1 MIFFKCKTISIAVI
15 HHLATKERRMKA
27 INEMVRVMVTGGTAL
42 IYVWAKDQQKNNKK
56 STYLLQHQGKD
67 DEKDP
72 NEMATF
78 TIDSSEIQLPVHR
91 NRTQFNHTNV
101 LVPWK
106 LKQKEVP
113 HEQQKVFLR
122 YYHVFEDGEL
132 ELLCKENPKV
142 EIVKSFYDQGNH
154 CVILKKI

>member
-1 MIFFKCKTISIAVI
+1 M
-15 HHLATKERRMKA
+15 RA

-56 STYLLQHQGKD
+56 STYLLQHQKKET
-67 DEKDP
+67 EKDQI
-72 NEMATF
+72 ETATF
-78 TIDSSEIQLPVHR
+78 TIDSKKIQLPVHR
-91 NRTQFNHTNV
+91 NRTQFANTNV

-106 LKQKEVP
+106 LKQKEISP
-113 HEQQKVFLR
+113 EQQKVFLR

-132 ELLCKENPKV
+132 ESLCTDNPKV
-142 EIVKSFYDQGNH
+142 EILKSFYDQGNH